1 MGKKRHDKNDSVRLV
16 HLDYTECVRFFNET
30 ESWEREYDIYFEGH
44 PKLNVYYEDVVQ
56 DSNREIRKVFNFL
69 DVPFMMT
76 MSNMKKQRMKCLSDA
91 ISNYSNLKKRFVG
104 TRWVF
109 FFNDFDEEF
118 KCEYINT

>member
-1 MGKKRHDKNDSVRLV
+1 
-16 HLDYTECVRFFNET
+16 
-30 ESWEREYDIYFEGH
+30 
-44 PKLNVYYEDVVQ
+44 
-56 DSNREIRKVFNFL
+56 
-69 DVPFMMT
+69 

-104 TRWVF
+104 TRWVS